1 MLRAELLDGW
11 RRIWIVALREIR
23 ERGGSRSYR
32 ISSVASVLLI
42 IAVIALPFA
51 SGQTKTYHVGLA
63 GAVPAGTV
71 TALAAQADAADEEID
86 TRRYGTVAEGEH
98 ALRDREVDVLLID
111 GNRLEWRGDP
121 DSTLTAAIAN
131 SVQAIHI
138 REQADRLGIS
148 TEEVARLLV
157 PVTLTSR
164 SIGTASNADED
175 ANTVGFVAVGA
186 LFMMISFYA
195 GFVLTGVVQEKSN
208 RVAEVL
214 LARMPARE
222 VLAGKVLGIGAVGLA
237 QFGLIAV
244 TAGITVQVTNQ
255 ADAPN
260 IPGDVLAWTV
270 LWFVLGYLFYSVV
283 YAALGATTSRI
294 EDAQSAI
301 APVTGLLILSYLA
314 VLYAQDN
321 PDAPATVVLSY
332 FPATAPMVMTYRL
345 ALGAVPT
352 WQIISSALLLVLVI
366 WALVRIAGRVYS
378 GALLRVGGRVPLRDV
393 WRSTAT

>member
-42 IAVIALPFA
+42 IAVIALPSA

-98 ALRDREVDVLLID
+98 AVRDREVDVLLID

>member
-1 MLRAELLDGW
+1 MLRADLLDGW

-32 ISSVASVLLI
+32 VSTVASVLLI
-42 IAVIALPFA
+42 IAVIVLPSVA
-51 SGQTKTYHVGLA
+51 GQTKTYHVGLA
-63 GAVPAGTV
+63 GAVPPGTV
-71 TALAAQADAADEEID
+71 TALTAQAAAADEEID
-86 TRRYGTVAEGEH
+86 TSRYGTAAEGEH
-98 ALRDREVDVLLID
+98 AVRDREIDVLLID
-111 GNRLEWRGDP
+111 GNRLEWRGNP

-131 SVQAIHI
+131 AVQAVHI

-148 TEEVARLLV
+148 NEELARVLV

-164 SIGTASNADED
+164 SIGTANNADED
-175 ANTVGFVAVGA
+175 ANTVGFIAVGA

-237 QFGLIAV
+237 QFALIAV
-244 TAGITVQVTNQ
+244 SAGITVQVTNQ

-270 LWFVLGYLFYSVV
+270 VWFVLGYLLYSVV

-345 ALGAVPT
+345 ALSAVPT
-352 WQIISSALLLVLVI
+352 WQIISSALLMVLVI

>member
-1 MLRAELLDGW
+1 VLRADLLDGW

-32 ISSVASVLLI
+32 ISTVASVLLI
-42 IAVIALPFA
+42 IAVIVLPA
-51 SGQTKTYHVGLA
+51 AAGQTKTYHVGLA
-63 GAVPAGTV
+63 GAVPPGTV
-71 TALAAQADAADEEID
+71 TALTAQANAPDEKID
-86 TRRYGTVAEGEH
+86 TSRYGTVAEGEH
-98 ALRDREVDVLLID
+98 AVRDREVDVLLID
-111 GNRLEWRGDP
+111 GNRLEWRGTP
-121 DSTLTAAIAN
+121 DSTLTAVIAN
-131 SVQAIHI
+131 AVQAIHI

-175 ANTVGFVAVGA
+175 ANTVGFIAVGA

-237 QFGLIAV
+237 QFALIAV
-244 TAGITVQVTNQ
+244 AAGITVQVTSQ

-270 LWFVLGYLFYSVV
+270 VWFVLGYLLYSVV

-332 FPATAPMVMTYRL
+332 FPATAPMVTTYRL

-352 WQIISSALLLVLVI
+352 WQIISSALLMVLVI

>member
-1 MLRAELLDGW
+1 MLRADLLDGW

-32 ISSVASVLLI
+32 ISTVASVLLI
-42 IAVIALPFA
+42 IAVIVLPSA
-51 SGQTKTYHVGLA
+51 AGQTKTYHVGLA
-63 GAVPAGTV
+63 GAVPPGTV
-71 TALAAQADAADEEID
+71 TALTAQANAADEKID
-86 TRRYGTVAEGEH
+86 TSRYGTIAEGEH
-98 ALRDREVDVLLID
+98 AVRDREVDVLLID
-111 GNRLEWRGDP
+111 GNRLEWRGTP
-121 DSTLTAAIAN
+121 DSTLTAVIAN
-131 SVQAIHI
+131 AVQAIHI

-148 TEEVARLLV
+148 SEELARVLV

-164 SIGTASNADED
+164 SIGTADNADED
-175 ANTVGFVAVGA
+175 ANTVGFIAVGA

-237 QFGLIAV
+237 QFALVAV

-270 LWFVLGYLFYSVV
+270 VWFVLGYLLYSDV
-283 YAALGATTSRI
+283 YAALGATTSPI

-301 APVTGLLILSYLA
+301 APDTGLLILSYLA
-314 VLYAQDN
+314 VLYAQEN

-352 WQIISSALLLVLVI
+352 WQIISSALLMVLVI

-378 GALLRVGGRVPLRDV
+378 GALLRVGRRVPLRDV

>member
-1 MLRAELLDGW
+1 MLRADLLDGG

-32 ISSVASVLLI
+32 ISTVASVLLI
-42 IAVIALPFA
+42 IAVIVLPSA
-51 SGQTKTYHVGLA
+51 AGQTKTYHVGLA
-63 GAVPAGTV
+63 GAVPPGTV
-71 TALAAQADAADEEID
+71 TALTAQANATDEKID
-86 TRRYGTVAEGEH
+86 TSRYGTVAEGEH
-98 ALRDREVDVLLID
+98 AVRDREVDVLLVD
-111 GNRLEWRGDP
+111 GNRLEWRGTP
-121 DSTLTAAIAN
+121 DSTLTAVIAN
-131 SVQAIHI
+131 AVQAIHI
-138 REQADRLGIS
+138 REQVDRLGIS

-164 SIGTASNADED
+164 SIGSASNADED
-175 ANTVGFVAVGA
+175 ANTVGFITVGA

-195 GFVLTGVVQEKSN
+195 GFVVTGVVQEKSN

-237 QFGLIAV
+237 QFALIAV
-244 TAGITVQVTNQ
+244 SAGITVQVTNQ

-270 LWFVLGYLFYSVV
+270 VWFVLGYLLYSVV

-352 WQIISSALLLVLVI
+352 WQIISSALLMVLVI

>member
-1 MLRAELLDGW
+1 MLRADLLDGW

-32 ISSVASVLLI
+32 ISTVASVLLI
-42 IAVIALPFA
+42 IAVIVLPSA
-51 SGQTKTYHVGLA
+51 AGQTKTYHVGLA
-63 GAVPAGTV
+63 GAVPPGTV
-71 TALAAQADAADEEID
+71 TALTAQANATDEKID
-86 TRRYGTVAEGEH
+86 TSHYGTVAEGEH
-98 ALRDREVDVLLID
+98 AVRDREVDVLLVD
-111 GNRLEWRGDP
+111 DNRLEWRGTP
-121 DSTLTAAIAN
+121 DSALTAVIAN
-131 SVQAIHI
+131 AVQAIHI

-175 ANTVGFVAVGA
+175 ANTVGFITVGA

-237 QFGLIAV
+237 QFALIAV
-244 TAGITVQVTNQ
+244 SAGITVQVTNQ

-270 LWFVLGYLFYSVV
+270 VWFVLGYLLYSVV

-352 WQIISSALLLVLVI
+352 WQIISSALLMVLVI

>member
-1 MLRAELLDGW
+1 MLRADLLDGW

-32 ISSVASVLLI
+32 ISTVASVLLI
-42 IAVIALPFA
+42 IAVIVLPSA
-51 SGQTKTYHVGLA
+51 AGQTKTYHVGLA
-63 GAVPAGTV
+63 GAVPPGTV
-71 TALAAQADAADEEID
+71 TALTAQANAADEKID
-86 TRRYGTVAEGEH
+86 TSRYGTVAEGEH
-98 ALRDREVDVLLID
+98 AVRDREVDVLLID
-111 GNRLEWRGDP
+111 GNRLEWRGTP
-121 DSTLTAAIAN
+121 DSTLTAVIAN
-131 SVQAIHI
+131 AVQAIHI

-148 TEEVARLLV
+148 SEELARVLV

-164 SIGTASNADED
+164 SIGTADNADED
-175 ANTVGFVAVGA
+175 ANTVGFIAVGA

-237 QFGLIAV
+237 QFALVAV

-270 LWFVLGYLFYSVV
+270 VWFVLGYLLYSVV

-314 VLYAQDN
+314 VLYAQEN

-352 WQIISSALLLVLVI
+352 WQIISSALLMVLVI

>member
-1 MLRAELLDGW
+1 MLRADLLDGW

-32 ISSVASVLLI
+32 ISTVASVLLI
-42 IAVIALPFA
+42 IAVIVLPA
-51 SGQTKTYHVGLA
+51 AAGQTKTYHVGLA
-63 GAVPAGTV
+63 GAVPPGTV
-71 TALAAQADAADEEID
+71 TALTAQANAPDEKID
-86 TRRYGTVAEGEH
+86 TSRYGTVAEGEH
-98 ALRDREVDVLLID
+98 AVRDREVDVLLID
-111 GNRLEWRGDP
+111 GNRLEWRGTP
-121 DSTLTAAIAN
+121 DSTLTAVIAN
-131 SVQAIHI
+131 AVQAIHI

-175 ANTVGFVAVGA
+175 ANTVGFIAVGA

-237 QFGLIAV
+237 QFALIAV
-244 TAGITVQVTNQ
+244 AAGITVQVTSQ

-270 LWFVLGYLFYSVV
+270 VWFVLGYLLYSVV

-352 WQIISSALLLVLVI
+352 WQIISSALLMVLVI

>member
-1 MLRAELLDGW
+1 VLRADLLDGW

-32 ISSVASVLLI
+32 ISTVASVLLI
-42 IAVIALPFA
+42 IAVIVLPSA
-51 SGQTKTYHVGLA
+51 AGQTKTYHVGLA
-63 GAVPAGTV
+63 GAVPPDTV
-71 TALAAQADAADEEID
+71 TALTAQADAADEEID
-86 TRRYGTVAEGEH
+86 TTRYGTVAEGEH
-98 ALRDREVDVLLID
+98 AVRDREVDVLLID
-111 GNRLEWRGDP
+111 GNRLEWRGTP
-121 DSTLTAAIAN
+121 DSTLTAVIAN
-131 SVQAIHI
+131 AVQVVHI

-148 TEEVARLLV
+148 SEELARLLV

-164 SIGTASNADED
+164 SIGTASSTDED
-175 ANTVGFVAVGA
+175 ANTVGFIAVGA

-222 VLAGKVLGIGAVGLA
+222 VLAGKVLGIGVVGLA
-237 QFGLIAV
+237 QFMFIAV

-255 ADAPN
+255 ANAPD

-270 LWFVLGYLFYSVV
+270 VWFVLGYLLYSVV

-314 VLYAQDN
+314 VLYAQEN

-332 FPATAPMVMTYRL
+332 FPATAPMVLTYRL

-352 WQIISSALLLVLVI
+352 WQIISSALLMVLVI

>member
-1 MLRAELLDGW
+1 MLRADLLDGW

-32 ISSVASVLLI
+32 ISTVASVLLI
-42 IAVIALPFA
+42 IAVIVLPSA
-51 SGQTKTYHVGLA
+51 AGQTKTYHVGLA
-63 GAVPAGTV
+63 GAVPPGTV
-71 TALAAQADAADEEID
+71 TALTAQANAADEKID
-86 TRRYGTVAEGEH
+86 TSRYGTIAEGEH
-98 ALRDREVDVLLID
+98 AVRDREVDVLLID
-111 GNRLEWRGDP
+111 GNRLEWRGTP
-121 DSTLTAAIAN
+121 DSTLTAVIAN
-131 SVQAIHI
+131 AVQAIHI

-148 TEEVARLLV
+148 SEELARVLV

-164 SIGTASNADED
+164 SIGTADNADED
-175 ANTVGFVAVGA
+175 ANTVGFIAVGA

-237 QFGLIAV
+237 QFALVAV

-270 LWFVLGYLFYSVV
+270 VWFVLGYLLYSVV

-314 VLYAQDN
+314 VLYAQEN

-352 WQIISSALLLVLVI
+352 WQIISSALLMVLVI

>member
-1 MLRAELLDGW
+1 VLRADLLDGW

-32 ISSVASVLLI
+32 ISTVASVLLI
-42 IAVIALPFA
+42 IAFIVLPSA
-51 SGQTKTYHVGLA
+51 AGQTKTYHVGLA
-63 GAVPAGTV
+63 GAVPPDTV
-71 TALAAQADAADEEID
+71 TALTAQADAADEEID
-86 TRRYGTVAEGEH
+86 TTRYGTVAEGQH
-98 ALRDREVDVLLID
+98 AVRDREVDVLLID
-111 GNRLEWRGDP
+111 GNRLEWRGTP
-121 DSTLTAAIAN
+121 DSTLTAVIAN
-131 SVQAIHI
+131 AVQAVHI

-148 TEEVARLLV
+148 SEELARLLV

-164 SIGTASNADED
+164 SIGTASNTDED
-175 ANTVGFVAVGA
+175 ANTVGFIAVGA

-222 VLAGKVLGIGAVGLA
+222 VLAGKVLGIGVVGLA
-237 QFGLIAV
+237 QFMLIAV

-255 ADAPN
+255 ADAPD

-270 LWFVLGYLFYSVV
+270 VWFVLGYLLYSVV

-314 VLYAQDN
+314 VLYAQEN

-332 FPATAPMVMTYRL
+332 FPATAPMVLTYRL

-352 WQIISSALLLVLVI
+352 WQIISSALLMALVI

>member
-1 MLRAELLDGW
+1 
-11 RRIWIVALREIR
+11 
-23 ERGGSRSYR
+23 
-32 ISSVASVLLI
+32 VLP
-42 IAVIALPFA
+42 AAA
-51 SGQTKTYHVGLA
+51 GQTKTYHVGLA
-63 GAVPAGTV
+63 GAVPPGTV
-71 TALAAQADAADEEID
+71 TALTAQANAPDEKID
-86 TRRYGTVAEGEH
+86 TSRYGTVAEGEH
-98 ALRDREVDVLLID
+98 AVRDREVDVLLID
-111 GNRLEWRGDP
+111 GNRLEWRGTP
-121 DSTLTAAIAN
+121 DSTLTAVIAN
-131 SVQAIHI
+131 AVQAIHI

-175 ANTVGFVAVGA
+175 ANTVGFIAVGA

-237 QFGLIAV
+237 QFALIAV
-244 TAGITVQVTNQ
+244 AAGITVQVTSQ

-270 LWFVLGYLFYSVV
+270 VWFVLGYLLYSVV

-332 FPATAPMVMTYRL
+332 FPATAPMVTTYRL

-352 WQIISSALLLVLVI
+352 WQIISSALLMVLVI

>member
-1 MLRAELLDGW
+1 MLRADLLDGW

-32 ISSVASVLLI
+32 ISTVASVLLI
-42 IAVIALPFA
+42 IAVIVLPSA
-51 SGQTKTYHVGLA
+51 AGQTKTYHVGLA
-63 GAVPAGTV
+63 GAVPPGTV
-71 TALAAQADAADEEID
+71 TALTAQANAADEKID
-86 TRRYGTVAEGEH
+86 TSRYGTIAEGEH
-98 ALRDREVDVLLID
+98 AVRDREVDVLLID
-111 GNRLEWRGDP
+111 GNRLEWRGTP
-121 DSTLTAAIAN
+121 DSTLTAVIAN
-131 SVQAIHI
+131 AVQAIHI

-148 TEEVARLLV
+148 SEELARVLV

-164 SIGTASNADED
+164 SIGTADNADED
-175 ANTVGFVAVGA
+175 ANTVGFIAVGA

-237 QFGLIAV
+237 QFALVAV

-270 LWFVLGYLFYSVV
+270 VWFVLGYLLYSVG

-314 VLYAQDN
+314 VLYAQEN

-332 FPATAPMVMTYRL
+332 VPATAPMVMTYRL

-352 WQIISSALLLVLVI
+352 WQIISSALLMVLVI

>member
-1 MLRAELLDGW
+1 MLRAEFLDGW

-32 ISSVASVLLI
+32 ISTVASVLLI
-42 IAVIALPFA
+42 IAVIVLPSFA
-51 SGQTKTYHVGLA
+51 GQTKTHHVGLA
-63 GAVPAGTV
+63 GAVPLGTA
-71 TALAAQADAADEEID
+71 TALTAQANAADQEID
-86 TRRYGTVAEGEH
+86 TRRYRTVAEGEH
-98 ALRDREVDVLLID
+98 AVRDREVDVLLID
-111 GNRLEWRGDP
+111 GNRLEWRGTP

-131 SVQAIHI
+131 AVQAVHI

-148 TEEVARLLV
+148 AEEVARLLV

-164 SIGTASNADED
+164 SIGTAGNADED
-175 ANTVGFVAVGA
+175 ANTVGFIAVGA

-214 LARMPARE
+214 LARMPARQ
-222 VLAGKVLGIGAVGLA
+222 VLAGKVLGIGAVGLT
-237 QFGLIAV
+237 QFALIAV

-260 IPGDVLAWTV
+260 ISGDVLAWTV
-270 LWFVLGYLFYSVV
+270 VWFVLGYLLYSVV

-314 VLYAQDN
+314 VLYTQDN

-352 WQIISSALLLVLVI
+352 WQVISSALLMAVVI

-378 GALLRVGGRVPLRDV
+378 GALLRLGGRIPLRDV

>member
-1 MLRAELLDGW
+1 MLRADLLDGW

-32 ISSVASVLLI
+32 ISTVASVLLI
-42 IAVIALPFA
+42 IAVIVLPSA
-51 SGQTKTYHVGLA
+51 AGQTKTYHVGLA
-63 GAVPAGTV
+63 GAVPPGTV
-71 TALAAQADAADEEID
+71 TALTAQANATDEKID
-86 TRRYGTVAEGEH
+86 TSHYGTVAEGEH
-98 ALRDREVDVLLID
+98 AVRDREVDVLLID
-111 GNRLEWRGDP
+111 GNRLEWRGTP
-121 DSTLTAAIAN
+121 DSALTAVIAN
-131 SVQAIHI
+131 AVQAIHI

-175 ANTVGFVAVGA
+175 ANTVGFITVGA

-237 QFGLIAV
+237 QFALIAV
-244 TAGITVQVTNQ
+244 SAGITVQVTNQ

-270 LWFVLGYLFYSVV
+270 VWFVLGYLLYSVV

-352 WQIISSALLLVLVI
+352 WQIISSALLMVLVI

>member
-1 MLRAELLDGW
+1 VLRAELLDGW

-32 ISSVASVLLI
+32 ISTVASVLLI
-42 IAVIALPFA
+42 IAVIVLPSA
-51 SGQTKTYHVGLA
+51 AGQTKTYHVGLA
-63 GAVPAGTV
+63 GAVPPGTV
-71 TALAAQADAADEEID
+71 TALTAQANATDEKID
-86 TRRYGTVAEGEH
+86 TSRYGTVAEGEH
-98 ALRDREVDVLLID
+98 AVRDREVDVLLID
-111 GNRLEWRGDP
+111 GNRLEWRGTP
-121 DSTLTAAIAN
+121 DSTLTAVIAN
-131 SVQAIHI
+131 AVQAIHI

-164 SIGTASNADED
+164 SIGSASNADED
-175 ANTVGFVAVGA
+175 ANTVGFITVGA

-237 QFGLIAV
+237 QFALIAV
-244 TAGITVQVTNQ
+244 SAGITVQVTNQ

-270 LWFVLGYLFYSVV
+270 VWFVLGYLLYSVV

-352 WQIISSALLLVLVI
+352 WQIISSALLMVLVI

>member
-42 IAVIALPFA
+42 IAVIALPSA
-51 SGQTKTYHVGLA
+51 AGQTKTYHVGLA

>member
-1 MLRAELLDGW
+1 MLRADLLYGW

-32 ISSVASVLLI
+32 ISTVASVLLI
-42 IAVIALPFA
+42 IAVIVLPSA
-51 SGQTKTYHVGLA
+51 AGQTKTYHVGLA
-63 GAVPAGTV
+63 GAVPPGTV
-71 TALAAQADAADEEID
+71 TALTAQANAADEKID
-86 TRRYGTVAEGEH
+86 TSRYGTVAEGEH
-98 ALRDREVDVLLID
+98 AVRDREVDVLLID
-111 GNRLEWRGDP
+111 GNRLEWRGTP
-121 DSTLTAAIAN
+121 DSTLTAVIAN
-131 SVQAIHI
+131 AVQAIHI

-148 TEEVARLLV
+148 SEELARVLV

-164 SIGTASNADED
+164 SIGTADNADED
-175 ANTVGFVAVGA
+175 ANTVGFIAVGA

-237 QFGLIAV
+237 QFALVAV

-270 LWFVLGYLFYSVV
+270 VWFVLGYLLYSVV

-314 VLYAQDN
+314 VLYAQEN

-352 WQIISSALLLVLVI
+352 WQIISSALLMVLVI